1 MKKILFT
8 SLLSIS
14 FFLIAFTSADLAKK
28 VKLSIELQDCTP
40 TDSIFLYQFEGFA
53 FKRVYTATKKGNTYE
68 IKLPQAAE
76 TFYYVGKN
84 TTQLKP
90 IILGKEGDVKIKGTC
105 NDLTK
110 AIVGSKINQAYKDL
124 EEKLAALKQEVGKKM
139 QDLQNAKSDEG
150 AKRMAIFEMGEID
163 DKRIALLNEY
173 KGKNA
178 LLGEVAALN
187 TYLSF
192 QNSTDS
198 YYTEIDYF
206 ANQFFQFA
214 DFKNPYYNHNPWV
227 YESFREYTAT
237 LSSSGIDPLLHQ
249 SYLDDALSKIK
260 PNTHAYQLALSGV
273 VVSLDK
279 LMHKNYMLYGK
290 RLVKKYENTHA
301 ELIAPLKKKINTATG
316 FNQGEVAPD
325 FVQKTP
331 DGKDLKLSDLRGK
344 VVLVDFWAS
353 WCGPCRRENP
363 HVKKLYEKYKKQGFE
378 VLGVS
383 LDRTAASW
391 ERAIEQDGLEWEHV
405 SDLKGWKNEVAK
417 MYSVSSIPHTI
428 LLDSEGRI
436 IARKLRSQQLEQVLA
451 EIFGS

>member
-198 YYTEIDYF
+198 
-206 ANQFFQFA
+206 
-214 DFKNPYYNHNPWV
+214 
-227 YESFREYTAT
+227 
-237 LSSSGIDPLLHQ
+237 
-249 SYLDDALSKIK
+249 
-260 PNTHAYQLALSGV
+260 
-273 VVSLDK
+273 
-279 LMHKNYMLYGK
+279 
-290 RLVKKYENTHA
+290 
-301 ELIAPLKKKINTATG
+301 
-316 FNQGEVAPD
+316 
-325 FVQKTP
+325 
-331 DGKDLKLSDLRGK
+331 
-344 VVLVDFWAS
+344 
-353 WCGPCRRENP
+353 
-363 HVKKLYEKYKKQGFE
+363 
-378 VLGVS
+378 
-383 LDRTAASW
+383 
-391 ERAIEQDGLEWEHV
+391 
-405 SDLKGWKNEVAK
+405 
-417 MYSVSSIPHTI
+417 
-428 LLDSEGRI
+428 
-436 IARKLRSQQLEQVLA
+436 
-451 EIFGS
+451 